1 MMRMPIS
8 KVLRPILANFPSYW
22 SRLSLFYGLS
32 LPLTMLSAPFMYILI
47 IPPLR
52 TTTDI
57 LFLSEVNGK
66 TYSNSNTLFS
76 CLRIRIYVVD
86 CVDLTN

>member
-1 MMRMPIS
+1 
-8 KVLRPILANFPSYW
+8 
-22 SRLSLFYGLS
+22 
-32 LPLTMLSAPFMYILI
+32 MLSAPFMYILI
-47 IPPLR
+47 IPPLL

-57 LFLSEVNGK
+57 LFRSEVKGK
-66 TYSNSNTLFS
+66 TYNNSKTFFS